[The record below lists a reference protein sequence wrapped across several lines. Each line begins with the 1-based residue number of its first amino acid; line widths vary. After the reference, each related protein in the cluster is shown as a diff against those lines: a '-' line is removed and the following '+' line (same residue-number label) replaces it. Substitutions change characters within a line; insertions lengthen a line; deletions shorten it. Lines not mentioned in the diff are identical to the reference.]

1 MSPKAY
7 AGAVKMRHPELDR
20 TKVLKLYKNETSRK
34 KSDCSV
40 RVDDDIPDD
49 VNLDACVKHWEM
61 SGKLKRLLNLLA
73 DWN

>member
-1 MSPKAY
+1 
-7 AGAVKMRHPELDR
+7 MRHPELDR
-20 TKVLKLYKNETSRK
+20 TKVLKLYKNETSAK
-34 KSDCSV
+34 KESEERSA
-40 RVDDDIPDD
+40 RVDDDIPND